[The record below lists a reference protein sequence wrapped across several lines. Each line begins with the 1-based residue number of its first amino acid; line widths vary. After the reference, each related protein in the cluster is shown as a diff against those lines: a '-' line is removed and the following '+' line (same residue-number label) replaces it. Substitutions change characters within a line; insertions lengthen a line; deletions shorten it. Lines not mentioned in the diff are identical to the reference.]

1 MGTLA
6 TARRLRSQVQV
17 GTDPGRTM
25 ATPLDEML
33 AAVRRTGDSVA
44 IEIDRLYPTTAPD
57 LWSACTEPDRLARWF
72 ARVAGDLRPGGEF
85 TVHFD
90 DDDTPTCTVVE
101 CAPPESFVWR
111 WPVGG
116 HDTTVT
122 VRVSADPGGARLRLR
137 HEGLPE
143 GPAAGY
149 AAGWDTYVRRLDVD
163 AAPDDRALPDWDTT
177 WGALHPLY
185 RAALASA

>member
-1 MGTLA
+1 
-6 TARRLRSQVQV
+6 
-17 GTDPGRTM
+17 M

-33 AAVRRTGDSVA
+33 AAVHRTGGSVTV
-44 IEIDRLYPTTAPD
+44 EIDRLYPTTAPD

-72 ARVAGDLRPGGEF
+72 ARVTGDLRPGGGF
-85 TVHFD
+85 TIHFD
-90 DDDTPTCTVVE
+90 DDDTPACTLVD
-101 CAPPESFVWR
+101 CTPPESFVWR

-122 VRVSADPGGARLRLR
+122 VEVAADPGGARLRLR
-137 HEGLPE
+137 HEGLPG

-149 AAGWDTYVRRLDVD
+149 AAGWDTYVRRLEADLSHDD
-163 AAPDDRALPDWDTT
+163 AADGDALPGWDAT